1 MTTVW
6 LDADPGFDDWMTM
19 LMLAHAHTQGHIQWL
34 GTSIVHGN
42 APLSTTFAN
51 ALAIHSHYR
60 LPSALFRGHAQSLD
74 GPQITAQSVLGIDG
88 MRTKGTAL
96 RDIQRQA
103 THPSRTEQ
111 DADLAIQTLI
121 NTVEQHTHDV
131 TLIATGPLTNIAQA
145 LTKQPSI
152 AKQIKQLVLM
162 GGSTDRGNHTAAAE
176 FNIFADPKAASIVF
190 QSGVKIAMFGLNL
203 CRQVLLT
210 HDDVLRFK
218 KIDSQAAQCF
228 SGYLEGYQRIRS
240 NDASVAMP
248 IYDPVVAAYLLSP
261 TLFELQDARVNIE
274 LQGEFTRG
282 MTVCDFKQEPNA
294 KIAIRCNADKVR
306 STIFDS
312 VENYL
317 LNL

>member
-1 MTTVW
+1 
-6 LDADPGFDDWMTM
+6 
-19 LMLAHAHTQGHIQWL
+19 
-34 GTSIVHGN
+34 
-42 APLSTTFAN
+42 
-51 ALAIHSHYR
+51 
-60 LPSALFRGHAQSLD
+60 
-74 GPQITAQSVLGIDG
+74 

-103 THPSRTEQ
+103 SLQSHTELTTEPN
-111 DADLAIQTLI
+111 ADLAIQTLI
-121 NTVEQHTHDV
+121 NTVEQHANDV
-131 TLIATGPLTNIAQA
+131 TVIATGPLTNIAQA

-152 AKQIKQLVLM
+152 AKQIKQLFLM
-162 GGSTDRGNHTAAAE
+162 GGSIDRGNHTAAAE
-176 FNIFADPKAASIVF
+176 FNVFADPKAASIVF
-190 QSGVKIAMFGLNL
+190 ESGVNIAMFGLNL

-218 KIDSQAAQCF
+218 NIGSQEAQCF

-240 NDASVAMP
+240 IDASVAMP

-282 MTVCDFKQEPNA
+282 MTVCDFKQVPNA
-294 KIAIRCNADKVR
+294 KIAMRCNADKVR

-317 LNL
+317 LKL